1 MTRLLVKLSMT
12 TKLTIKSESVST
24 GKAPAGTRKPR
35 RTGTMHSSKPSAP
48 VAPAAE
54 PAVIDTDVI
63 ARLAYSLYEA
73 RGCAGGS
80 AEDDWLRAE
89 RELMNR

>member
-1 MTRLLVKLSMT
+1 
-12 TKLTIKSESVST
+12 
-24 GKAPAGTRKPR
+24 
-35 RTGTMHSSKPSAP
+35 

-54 PAVIDTDVI
+54 PVVIDTEAI

-73 RGCAGGS
+73 RGYTGGS
-80 AEDDWLRAE
+80 AEEDWLRAE